1 MIGRL
6 SAFSGFV
13 CLFSIAV
20 GLSALLGWMLHIE
33 ALKTWAVGPS
43 TVKVNTAICFILI
56 GVSLAL
62 LRKGNRVPIA
72 WGRKLTA
79 RAAAALALLLA
90 LLSGAEY
97 VFDFSVGIDQWWST
111 VPAGEKIGRAGPQL
125 MSPITSLN
133 FLLLGLAIIM
143 LDWRPRRWRAPAP
156 VLSLLAASASAFGVL
171 NFLLDPKISPRYISL
186 SVPTAVTFVVCSFG
200 LACARTE
207 RGAGTLLVSPSLGG
221 TLLRQLVPVIVIIP
235 VVIACVRWRL
245 SEAGLLSEWG
255 ASILTTILSMALLA
269 GLTAWAAAAIDRS
282 DEERG
287 KVEDTLNESFA
298 LKERAFRELADQKFA
313 LDQHAIVATT
323 DVQGAITYVNDK
335 FCAISKY
342 SREELLGQN
351 HRILNS
357 GHHPQ
362 EFFQHMYH
370 TIANGNVWRSEI
382 CNRAKDGSIYWVDTT
397 IVPFLEANGK
407 PRQYMAIRAD
417 ITERKRAEEDLAKQA
432 AELARS
438 NADLEQFAY
447 VASHD
452 LQEPLRMVSS
462 LPVVR

>member
-1 MIGRL
+1 
-6 SAFSGFV
+6 
-13 CLFSIAV
+13 
-20 GLSALLGWMLHIE
+20 
-33 ALKTWAVGPS
+33 
-43 TVKVNTAICFILI
+43 
-56 GVSLAL
+56 
-62 LRKGNRVPIA
+62 
-72 WGRKLTA
+72 
-79 RAAAALALLLA
+79 
-90 LLSGAEY
+90 
-97 VFDFSVGIDQWWST
+97 
-111 VPAGEKIGRAGPQL
+111 
-125 MSPITSLN
+125 
-133 FLLLGLAIIM
+133 M

-407 PRQYMAIRAD
+407 PRQYMAIQAD